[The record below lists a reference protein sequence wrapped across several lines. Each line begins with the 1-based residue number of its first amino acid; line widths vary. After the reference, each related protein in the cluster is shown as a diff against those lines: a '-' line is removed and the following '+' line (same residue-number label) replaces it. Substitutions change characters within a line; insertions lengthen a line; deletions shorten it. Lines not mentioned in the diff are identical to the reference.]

1 MILKPT
7 LAMKPAISLLLAAL
21 MLNLT
26 LTNGQTK
33 NYSLKKWPAGSS
45 PQEIGTRI
53 AEKYLDSPP
62 TLYGNLLSG
71 EKPTQI
77 TYPDACTWLGC
88 LWFADA
94 TKNERLQSRLEE
106 RFAPLFGDEKNLLPR
121 PDHVDN
127 NVFGSVPLHL
137 YLETKE

>member
-7 LAMKPAISLLLAAL
+7 LAMKPTISFLLAAL
-21 MLNLT
+21 MLNFMS
-26 LTNGQTK
+26 TNGQTK
-33 NYSLKKWPAGSS
+33 NYNLKKWPAGSS

-53 AEKYLDSPP
+53 AEKYLDSPH

-94 TKNERLQSRLEE
+94 TVNQELFSRLEE
-106 RFAPLFGDEKNLLPR
+106 RFTPL
-121 PDHVDN
+121 
-127 NVFGSVPLHL
+127 
-137 YLETKE
+137 